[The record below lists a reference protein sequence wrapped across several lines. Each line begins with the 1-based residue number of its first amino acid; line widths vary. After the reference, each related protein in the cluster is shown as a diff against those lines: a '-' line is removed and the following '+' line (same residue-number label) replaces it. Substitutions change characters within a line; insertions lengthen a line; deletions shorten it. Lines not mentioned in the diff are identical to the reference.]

1 MFRRAV
7 ESSGV
12 RVTLTVDGRAIEAR
26 AGDTVAAAL
35 LAAGIVTFRTTP
47 VSGAARGPL
56 CLMGVCFECLVAIDG
71 AGSRQACLTPVSDGM
86 TVETQRGRRVV
97 T

>member
-7 ESSGV
+7 ESPAPH
-12 RVTLTVDGRAIEAR
+12 VTLTVDGRPVEAR
-26 AGDTVAAAL
+26 EGDTVAAAL
-35 LAAGIVTFRTTP
+35 LAAGIVTFRETP
-47 VSGAARGPL
+47 VSGAPRGPL

-71 AGSRQACLTPVSDGM
+71 AGSRQACLTLVSDGM
-86 TVETQRGRRVV
+86 AVETQRGRRVL

>member
-7 ESSGV
+7 ESSAG

-26 AGDTVAAAL
+26 EGDTVAAAL
-35 LAAGIVTFRTTP
+35 LAAGILEFRTTP
-47 VSGAARGPL
+47 VSGAPRGPL
-56 CLMGVCFECLVAIDG
+56 CLMGVCFECLITIDG

-86 TVETQRGRRVV
+86 AVETQRGRRVL